1 MKLVTLPLAK
11 LIIKYIARHDKKRD
25 QKLKAIAHI
34 NPNYLFDINYFKDDK
49 KSHLFD
55 FYKSNNKNAMTI
67 IDIHGGGYVY
77 SYKENNFYIND
88 FFAKNGF
95 NIINTNYTLFDGS
108 INIKDTIIE
117 MARLINH
124 LHDNN
129 DKFNIDFNNLIIKG
143 DSAGGHI
150 ALLLALAITN
160 KNIADY
166 YDLELPKNIKINKII
181 LNSPVYDY
189 EMLYNLAK
197 KFMNKKTLNYF
208 FGPKVDLNF
217 INENNPSYLIRNNLV
232 KVNFNIF
239 VSTSYNDFLNSHS
252 LKLKSE
258 CFDKVYLDF
267 TFSKDKSIN
276 HIHNIINMSSKE
288 GMLTNNKIINF
299 LTSTSVNK

>member
-25 QKLKAIAHI
+25 QKLKAIADI
-34 NPNYLFDINYFKDDK
+34 NPNYLFDINYFNDDK

-55 FYKSNNKNAMTI
+55 FYKSNNENSMTI

-88 FFAKNGF
+88 FFTKNGF
-95 NIINTNYTLFDGS
+95 NIINTNYTLFDGT
-108 INIKDTIIE
+108 INIKDTIKE
-117 MARLINH
+117 MARLINY
-124 LHDNN
+124 LYDNN

-150 ALLLALAITN
+150 ALLLTLAITN

-166 YDLELPKNIKINKII
+166 YDLEFPKNIKINKII

-197 KFMNKKTLNYF
+197 KFMNRKTLNYF

-217 INENNPSYLIRNNLV
+217 INQNNPSYLIRNNLV

-276 HIHNIINMSSKE
+276 HIHNIINMSSTE

>member
-181 LNSPVYDY
+181 LNSPVYD
-189 EMLYNLAK
+189 
-197 KFMNKKTLNYF
+197 
-208 FGPKVDLNF
+208 
-217 INENNPSYLIRNNLV
+217 
-232 KVNFNIF
+232 
-239 VSTSYNDFLNSHS
+239 
-252 LKLKSE
+252 
-258 CFDKVYLDF
+258 
-267 TFSKDKSIN
+267 
-276 HIHNIINMSSKE
+276 
-288 GMLTNNKIINF
+288 
-299 LTSTSVNK
+299 

>member
-25 QKLKAIAHI
+25 QKLKAIADI
-34 NPNYLFDINYFKDDK
+34 NLNYLFDINYFKDDK

-55 FYKSNNKNAMTI
+55 FYKSNNENGMTI

-95 NIINTNYTLFDGS
+95 NIINTNYTLFDGT
-108 INIKDTIIE
+108 INIKDTIKE
-117 MARLINH
+117 MAKLINY
-124 LHDNN
+124 LYDNN
-129 DKFNIDFNNLIIKG
+129 DKFNIDFNYLIIKG

-197 KFMNKKTLNYF
+197 EFMNKKTLNYF